1 PQSVTDQRAPPAVLA
16 SPAGRGPL
24 SPCRR
29 AQLVPADHAG
39 REPSSPCRRAQLVR
53 KLIVHAGREPS
64 SPCRRAQLVLVVR
77 QSTFR
82 LVRDAPQDP
91 AQRSLYRSCRPY
103 LLGRED
109 QQLTPQLAP
118 VGREWPN
125 PCRPCPLY
133 PAVQPRRSPHR
144 SDRGHLCRPSGR
156 VLSNPAPLC
165 PPRREYPADQR
176 LTRRVHP
183 SGRVRSNP
191 CRRALRVL
199 CLRVVRARSSSPRR
213 APERPEVRAFSCP
226 RTFPIECR

>member
-24 SPCRR
+24 SPCRD

-39 REPSSPCRRAQLVR
+39 REPSSPYRRAQLVQKLIVHAGREPSSPCRRAQLVLVVR
-53 KLIVHAGREPS
+53 QSTFRLVREAPQDPAQRSLYRSCRPYLLGREDQQLTPQLAPVGREPS

-118 VGREWPN
+118 VGREPSS

-133 PAVQPRRSPHR
+133 PAV
-144 SDRGHLCRPSGR
+144 
-156 VLSNPAPLC
+156 
-165 PPRREYPADQR
+165 
-176 LTRRVHP
+176 
-183 SGRVRSNP
+183 
-191 CRRALRVL
+191 
-199 CLRVVRARSSSPRR
+199 
-213 APERPEVRAFSCP
+213 
-226 RTFPIECR
+226 